1 MMIKALI
8 ADDNWKYSKNVINT
22 IVNRI
27 NKLKIEYV
35 AEDGEETL
43 EAISKNYFDLVLLD
57 LQMPKMTGLEVIEE
71 IEKLNMIKHPK
82 IIIISGDL
90 PLVKCA
96 SISKIVCSII
106 LKTESIES
114 IYEKI
119 LRIVNQI
126 IYDKNYDMLRN
137 KTISALKNMGYG
149 LKHKGTRY
157 IIEAIMYIFEN
168 NSLNIMNNLE
178 KNVYVHIAHKYCT
191 SLNNV
196 KTNIVKATKLATKND
211 YNLLPK
217 DVIIEIVSR
226 YVA

>member
-1 MMIKALI
+1 MIKILV
-8 ADDNWKYSKNVINT
+8 ADDNWKDSKNIINN

-27 NKLKIEYV
+27 NGARIEYV
-35 AEDGEETL
+35 TEDGEETL

-57 LQMPKMTGLEVIEE
+57 LQMPKMTGIEVIEE
-71 IEKLNMIKHPK
+71 IKKLDMIKRPK

-90 PLVKCA
+90 PLVKYA
-96 SISKIVCSII
+96 SISNIVCNII
-106 LKTESIES
+106 LKTESIDS

-119 LRIVNQI
+119 LRTINEI
-126 IYDKNYDMLRN
+126 KYEANYEKLKA
-137 KTISALKNMGYG
+137 KTILDLKEMGYS

-168 NSLNIMNNLE
+168 NSLNIMNNIE
-178 KNVYVHIAHKYCT
+178 KNVYAYIAHKYDT

-196 KTNIVKATKLATKND
+196 KTNIVKATKFATKKE
-211 YNLLPK
+211 YNILPK